1 MGSLQLYLIVSLS
14 WAFFFP
20 YTHQLQ
26 SSQTQ
31 ILLQIRKHL
40 EYPSSLEVMNTFDG
54 DLCNVSP
61 SREMTIACQNNVVTE
76 LRIMGDKFVKFR
88 GFNGVPIP
96 NQTLSERFSIGS
108 FVTTLSRLSSL
119 RVLSLISLGIW
130 GPLPEKIHRLSS
142 LEFLDL
148 SSNFI
153 FGQIPP
159 KISTMVQL
167 YSMVLDG
174 NYFNDTV
181 PDWLD
186 SLTNLTFLS
195 LKRNRLTGQFPSSL
209 CRIRTL
215 ADVSLSHN
223 EISGELPDLSAL
235 TNLNVLDMRDNKLN
249 SVLPVMPKGLVT
261 LLLSKNALSG
271 EIPKHFG
278 RMAQL
283 QHLDLSSNQLTRSP
297 PPFLFN
303 LPNITYLNLASNKMS
318 GSLPNPLRC
327 STKLGYVDISD
338 NKLTGALP
346 TCLGSSSDKRMVKF
360 GGNCFSSD
368 LQHQHEASFCAE
380 SLTETGKSRR
390 IEKLLIVAA
399 FVSGAIILIVLLPF
413 GLIFLYRRLCKRTVQ
428 ELSVPP
434 KVVQENSTTA
444 VPSELLASARFISQA
459 MKLGAQTVPMC
470 RSFSFQEL
478 KDATKDFDKSMLL
491 GEGSIGKLYRGKLE
505 NGTLVAVRCLPLS
518 KKYSVQNLKVR
529 LDVLSKLHH
538 PHLVGLF
545 GHCIEGDGHDYST
558 VKQVV
563 LLVYEYVSTGN
574 YRTLLTE
581 TYPEKVLKWS
591 DRLTILI
598 GVAKAIHFLH
608 TGVIPGSFNNRLK
621 TNNILLDEHRIPKLS
636 DYGTSIITEE
646 IEKHE
651 AKGEGT
657 KSRKNLVE
665 DDVYNFGYIL
675 LESLVGPIVT
685 GREETFLLN
694 DMASFGSTD
703 GRRRIVD
710 PVVLTTCSQE
720 SLSRVISITKKCIST
735 DVLSRPS
742 FEDVLWNLQ
751 YAAQVQASTDAEQKS
766 DSIS

>member
-1 MGSLQLYLIVSLS
+1 MGSLQLFLIVSLS
-14 WAFFFP
+14 WVLFLP
-20 YTHQLQ
+20 NTHQLQ
-26 SSQTQ
+26 TSQIQ

-40 EYPSSLEVMNTFDG
+40 EYPSSLEVMDAFDG

-61 SREMTIACQNNVVTE
+61 SRDMTIACQDNVVTE
-76 LRIMGDKFVKFR
+76 LRIMGDKLVKFR
-88 GFNGVPIP
+88 GFNGFPIP
-96 NQTLSERFSIGS
+96 NQTLSERFSMDS

-130 GPLPEKIHRLSS
+130 GPLPDKIHRLSS

-153 FGQIPP
+153 YGQIPSR
-159 KISTMVQL
+159 ISTMVQL
-167 YSMVLDG
+167 YSLVLDG
-174 NYFNDTV
+174 NFFNETV

-195 LKRNRLTGQFPSSL
+195 LKSNRLTGQFPSSL
-209 CRIRTL
+209 CKIRTL

-235 TNLNVLDMRDNKLN
+235 TNLHVLDMRENKLN
-249 SVLPVMPKGLVT
+249 SVLPVMSKGLVT
-261 LLLSKNALSG
+261 LLLSKNAISG
-271 EIPKHFG
+271 EIPKHFSQ
-278 RMAQL
+278 MDQL
-283 QHLDLSSNQLTRSP
+283 QHLDLSSNQLTGSP

-303 LPNITYLNLASNKMS
+303 LPNITYLNLASNMMS
-318 GSLPNPLRC
+318 GSLQNPLSC
-327 STKLGYVDISD
+327 STKLGYVDISN
-338 NKLTGALP
+338 NKLTGTLP
-346 TCLGSSSDKRMVKF
+346 TCLSSSSDKRMVRF
-360 GGNCFSSD
+360 GGNCFASD

-380 SLTETGKSRR
+380 ALEGSGKSRR
-390 IEKLLIVAA
+390 KQKLLIVA
-399 FVSGAIILIVLLPF
+399 FICGAIIVIVLLAL
-413 GLIFLYRRLCKRTVQ
+413 GLIYLYRRLFKRTVQ
-428 ELSVPP
+428 EQPVPP
-434 KVVQENSTTA
+434 KVIQENSPA
-444 VPSELLASARFISQA
+444 AAPSELLANARFISQA
-459 MKLGAQTVPMC
+459 MKLGAQTVPVC

-478 KDATKDFDKSMLL
+478 REATKDFDKSMLL

-505 NGTLVAVRCLPLS
+505 NGTLVAIRCLALS
-518 KKYSVQNLKVR
+518 KKFSVQNLKVR

-545 GHCIEGDGHDYST
+545 GHCIEGDGHDNSSIN
-558 VKQVV
+558 QV
-563 LLVYEYVSTGN
+563 LLVYEYVSNGN
-574 YRTLLTE
+574 YRTLLSE
-581 TYPEKVLKWS
+581 TYPDKVLKWS

-598 GVAKAIHFLH
+598 GIAKAIHFLH

-636 DYGTSIITEE
+636 DYGTLMITDET
-646 IEKHE
+646 EKQE
-651 AKGEGT
+651 TKGEGS
-657 KSRKNLVE
+657 KPRKKLVE

-710 PVVLTTCSQE
+710 PVVLTTSSQE

-735 DVLSRPS
+735 DVSSRPS

-751 YAAQVQASTDAEQKS
+751 YAAQVQASVDAEQKS
-766 DSIS
+766 DSTS

>member
-1 MGSLQLYLIVSLS
+1 MGSLRFFLIISLS
-14 WAFFFP
+14 WIFFP
-20 YTHQLQ
+20 PFTHQLQ
-26 SSQTQ
+26 TSQTQ

-40 EYPSSLEVMNTFDG
+40 EFPSSLEVMDAFDG

-61 SREMTIACQNNVVTE
+61 SRNMTIACQDNVVTE
-76 LRIMGDKFVKFR
+76 LIIKGDKLVDFK
-88 GFNGVPIP
+88 GFNGFPIL
-96 NQTLSERFSIGS
+96 NQTLSERFSMDS

-119 RVLSLISLGIW
+119 RVLGLISLGIW
-130 GPLPEKIHRLSS
+130 GPLPDKIHRLSS

-148 SSNFI
+148 SSNYI
-153 FGQIPP
+153 YGQIPP

-167 YSMVLDG
+167 YSLVLDG
-174 NYFNDTV
+174 NFFNDTV
-181 PDWLD
+181 PDWID

-195 LKRNRLTGQFPSSL
+195 LKSNRLKGQFPSSL
-209 CRIRTL
+209 CKIRTL
-215 ADVSLSHN
+215 ADVYLSQN

-235 TNLNVLDMRDNKLN
+235 VNLHVLDIRENKLN

-278 RMAQL
+278 QMNQL
-283 QHLDLSSNQLTRSP
+283 QHLDLSSNRLTGSP
-297 PPFLFN
+297 PFFLFN
-303 LPNITYLNLASNKMS
+303 LPNITYLNLSSNMMS
-318 GSLPNPLRC
+318 GTLQNPLSC
-327 STKLGYVDISD
+327 SAKLGDVDISD
-338 NKLTGALP
+338 NKLTGTLP
-346 TCLGSSSDKRMVKF
+346 SCLGSSSDKRMVKF
-360 GGNCFSSD
+360 SGNCFATD

-380 SLTETGKSRR
+380 SLAGTGKSRR
-390 IEKLLIVAA
+390 KEKLLIVA
-399 FVSGAIILIVLLPF
+399 FISGAITVIVLLALGVF
-413 GLIFLYRRLCKRTVQ
+413 FLYRRLCERTVQ
-428 ELSVPP
+428 EQPVPP
-434 KVVQENSTTA
+434 KAVQENSPAA
-444 VPSELLASARFISQA
+444 VPSELLANARLISQA
-459 MKLGAQTVPMC
+459 IKLGAQTVPVC

-478 KDATKDFDKSMLL
+478 REATKNFDNSMLL

-505 NGTLVAVRCLPLS
+505 NGTLVAIRCLVLS

-545 GHCIEGDGHDYST
+545 GHCMEGDGLDNSN
-558 VKQVV
+558 VNQV
-563 LLVYEYVSTGN
+563 LLVYEYVSNRN
-574 YRTLLTE
+574 YRTLLSE

-608 TGVIPGSFNNRLK
+608 TGVIPGSFNNGLK

-646 IEKHE
+646 SEKHE
-651 AKGEGT
+651 TKGEST
-657 KSRKNLVE
+657 KSSNRRNLE
-665 DDVYNFGYIL
+665 ENDVYNFGYIL

-685 GREETFLLN
+685 GKEETFLLN

-710 PVVLTTCSQE
+710 PVVLTTSSQE
-720 SLSRVISITKKCIST
+720 SLSRVISITKKCISLDT
-735 DVLSRPS
+735 VSRPS

-751 YAAQVQASTDAEQKS
+751 YAAQVQASADAEQKS
-766 DSIS
+766 DSAS